1 MSGGGDK
8 RSGGQTSM
16 GEQLYEPLSP
26 PRPLPVI
33 YRPEIPDYAGH
44 MGRVTCGGLWFS
56 VRCGGGDED
65 RVGRA
70 SIPPDF
76 SPQD

>member
-1 MSGGGDK
+1 MKMFISLD
-8 RSGGQTSM
+8 
-16 GEQLYEPLSP
+16 PLILFQIIHP
-26 PRPLPVI
+26 HPLPVI

-56 VRCGGGDED
+56 VPCGGGDGD

-70 SIPPDF
+70 SIPPNF